1 MAGSRNHKLEHKDRK
16 LLSLTFMFHEAFA
29 ETFSGKEVSARGYFD
44 FRTSFYRGW
53 GLNLIDRVS

>member
-1 MAGSRNHKLEHKDRK
+1 
-16 LLSLTFMFHEAFA
+16 MFHEAFT

>member
-1 MAGSRNHKLEHKDRK
+1 MLISASYFQYGWFKKLEHKDRK

-44 FRTSFYRGW
+44 FRTSFYRG
-53 GLNLIDRVS
+53 